1 MEESHMRMLKRLMLL
16 MAIGFCLLLSSQV
29 AVAQTSGSSVSPET
43 AARHEANADETGPLI
58 PPLSGEGSQQTYMEA
73 IWVIVIFV
81 ILLAILY
88 PTAWKSVL
96 AGLKA
101 REERIRH
108 DIADAETT
116 RAKAEATLGEYN
128 KQLAT
133 AEAKVGQILS
143 QAATEAERIA
153 SSIRMHAQQEAEE
166 IKERAIKDI
175 DASRKQAMAEIY
187 EQTANLSTAI
197 AEKILRRNLN
207 ADDQRELVNQSL
219 KQMQTL
225 NA

>member
-1 MEESHMRMLKRLMLL
+1 MRMLNRLMLL
-16 MAIGFCLLLSSQV
+16 LAIGFCLLLSSQL
-29 AVAQTSGSSVSPET
+29 ALAQTAGSSVPPNMPTEQ
-43 AARHEANADETGPLI
+43 EPKQPLL
-58 PPLSGEGSQQTYMEA
+58 PPLTGSESQQTYLEA

-81 ILLAILY
+81 ILLAVLY

-101 REERIRH
+101 REDRIRN
-108 DIADAETT
+108 DIAEAETT

-219 KQMQTL
+219 KQIQTL